1 MAQGKLTTAAGWLLL
16 LCVFCFLS
24 CRDSGMNGVKIDAQE
39 IARMECVSR
48 EFTHRKFLLANEYGK
63 VDQLVVDHKI
73 SPDSALQ
80 LRAQLDREKTRL
92 VSQAQVKS
100 DSLLHFLRVV
110 WKEKYVT
117 REQRRVL
124 DSLTE
129 VELRHGCPA
138 ATP

>member
-1 MAQGKLTTAAGWLLL
+1 M
-16 LCVFCFLS
+16 
-24 CRDSGMNGVKIDAQE
+24 DGVKIDAQK

-73 SPDSALQ
+73 SSDSALQ

-129 VELRHGCPA
+129 VELRHSCPA
-138 ATP
+138 AAP